1 METDFKSQDLEA
13 WRRLKKLSD
22 DERKRIFTN
31 VYATLIEGMELP
43 PEELELLRKSTK
55 GELNDELSLEIIK
68 NIMAQF
74 VKTNGDQKS
83 RRLLHGLIIEALGRG
98 DLT

>member
-13 WRRLKKLSD
+13 WRRLKKLND
-22 DERKRIFTN
+22 NERKRIFTN

-55 GELNDELSLEIIK
+55 GELNDELEIIK

-74 VKTNGDQKS
+74 VKTNGDEKS
-83 RRLLHGLIIEALGRG
+83 RRLLHGIIIEALGRG